1 MEAPLMF
8 LHFKK
13 LKNKGFLNVFS
24 CGSNFLNLD
33 GRDIQVGVSSNL
45 FLKFL
50 EGRSS
55 NLRLFLRHVLFH
67 NILVMTNLE
76 VVLRG
81 KFKQLQLLVEYFF
94 FLLETQI
101 YKRSIMEASN
111 SMVFCNKLNYTFTVL
126 QRYSGLISYSE
137 IGFFRTVSDVS
148 DLFPGL
154 NFFFDISF
162 VTNVRYSN
170 LDVKKDFNVL
180 LNATTFDVSSLD
192 GFFNLLLP
200 VRHIYEVEGSYLDVF
215 LKKKKSSMILSV
227 ESTRKDLKDVL
238 LAFNLFAKKVL
249 KFS

>member
-1 MEAPLMF
+1 MF

-13 LKNKGFLNVFS
+13 LKNKGFLNDFS

-154 NFFFDISF
+154 NFFF
-162 VTNVRYSN
+162 
-170 LDVKKDFNVL
+170 
-180 LNATTFDVSSLD
+180 
-192 GFFNLLLP
+192 
-200 VRHIYEVEGSYLDVF
+200 
-215 LKKKKSSMILSV
+215 
-227 ESTRKDLKDVL
+227 
-238 LAFNLFAKKVL
+238 
-249 KFS
+249 